1 METVDVIIPAYRP
14 GKEFEKLL
22 DSLSTQ
28 NYPVEKILVMN
39 TEEKFWNTAW
49 EKKFPKVN
57 VVHLKKADFDHGGID
72 TRLGQCHSGAA
83 LGPVRHLLHNAEHA
97 HGHGLGIQAPARLA
111 LDRQVL

>member
-57 VVHLKKADFDHGGID
+57 VVHLKKADFDHGG
-72 TRLGQCHSGAA
+72 TRCRG
-83 LGPVRHLLHNAEHA
+83 
-97 HGHGLGIQAPARLA
+97 ARLSDSDIMVFMTQDA
-111 LDRQVL
+111 VRQTEI

>member
-1 METVDVIIPAYRP
+1 METVDIIIPAYRP
-14 GKEFEKLL
+14 GKEFENLL

-57 VVHLKKADFDHGGID
+57 VVHLKKADFDHGG
-72 TRLGQCHSGAA
+72 TRCRGARLSDSDIMVFMTQDAA
-83 LGPVRHLLHNAEHA
+83 LQTE
-97 HGHGLGIQAPARLA
+97 I
-111 LDRQVL
+111 